1 MLIAS
6 RNLDVICSLLFM
18 FNCAYKSNLC
28 FEEQCYTPSS
38 FNNHTSLHFTLQELK
53 NNKIEEDLDRG
64 LTGGVHT
71 FGGLSSHSSL
81 TSGYQSSLG
90 GHSGPSSLGS
100 LQPSLQPP
108 LR

>member
-1 MLIAS
+1 
-6 RNLDVICSLLFM
+6 M

-28 FEEQCYTPSS
+28 FEERCYTPRS
-38 FNNHTSLHFTLQELK
+38 FNNDTSLHFILQELK

>member
-1 MLIAS
+1 MG
-6 RNLDVICSLLFM
+6 
-18 FNCAYKSNLC
+18 
-28 FEEQCYTPSS
+28 EQLAVPQPDEWNK
-38 FNNHTSLHFTLQELK
+38 FAHTLQELK

-64 LTGGVHT
+64 LTGGLHA
-71 FGGLSSHSSL
+71 FGGMSSHSSL

-100 LQPSLQPP
+100 LQPSLQSS

>member
-1 MLIAS
+1 MKTLRSLIT
-6 RNLDVICSLLFM
+6 F
-18 FNCAYKSNLC
+18 
-28 FEEQCYTPSS
+28 
-38 FNNHTSLHFTLQELK
+38 LQELK

-64 LTGGVHT
+64 LSGSHHS